1 MISKLTLF
9 RDSGQWPTLGETE
22 ISPKDPKVDP
32 EADSKEAPKGG
43 DEAPQGEEQPEA
55 VVPPVEEEADEL
67 LLDPEPK
74 DLIPEAEAKKR
85 NRAWEDF
92 VKKEVHE
99 ISKEVPVVNITFM
112 EPIASRHHR
121 MRLQRHCRSCMLGH
135 GP

>member
-1 MISKLTLF
+1 MWSFHQGHRSGRLQAQKSEVRLD
-9 RDSGQWPTLGETE
+9 RDHSSASVANSGETE
-22 ISPKDPKVDP
+22 ISPKDPKVDS

-43 DEAPQGEEQPEA
+43 DEAPPGEEQPEA

-99 ISKEVPVVNITFM
+99 ISKEVPARGSFCTYLLI
-112 EPIASRHHR
+112 S
-121 MRLQRHCRSCMLGH
+121 
-135 GP
+135 